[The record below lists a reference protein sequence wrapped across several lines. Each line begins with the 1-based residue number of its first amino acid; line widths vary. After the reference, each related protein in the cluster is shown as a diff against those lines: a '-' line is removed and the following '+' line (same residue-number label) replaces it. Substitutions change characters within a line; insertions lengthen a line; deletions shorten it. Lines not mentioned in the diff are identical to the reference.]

1 MIKKLQALKA
11 KKGFTLVE
19 LVVVIAIIG
28 VLAAILVP
36 TMIGVV
42 QDSNI
47 TSANSTA
54 STVKTQASAFL
65 TKADA
70 DKYSIRGT
78 DTMVTIQCTVTSSG
92 WSVTNT
98 GTVTFGPSG
107 STKYTITGG
116 SDKNTD
122 FGLYM
127 ADVLRDFKNGYV
139 EVYIH
144 KAAVIGVAVV
154 PGGSVSDIPTTLN
167 ANETVWEGTQEITW
181 AGNKAGVSADSVIVG
196 TAPVI
201 KHVAAAAPA
210 GT

>member
-54 STVKTQASAFL
+54 STIKTQATQFL

-70 DKYSIRGT
+70 DKYAIRGT
-78 DTMVTIQCTVTSSG
+78 DSMATLKFTVSSTGWTADSTS
-92 WSVTNT
+92 TA
-98 GTVTFGPSG
+98 VTFGSTTPS
-107 STKYTITGG
+107 KYTVSGG

-122 FGLYM
+122 FALYM

-139 EVYIH
+139 EIYI
-144 KAAVIGVAVV
+144 KAAAVIGVVAI
-154 PGGSVSDIPTTLN
+154 PGGAAADVPTALQ
-167 ANETVWEGTQEITW
+167 ADTVWEGAQEITW
-181 AGNKAGVSADSVIVG
+181 AGNKAGVGSDSVIVG
-196 TAPVI
+196 TAPAI
-201 KHVAAAAPA
+201 KHVAAS
-210 GT
+210 GGSST

>member
-54 STVKTQASAFL
+54 STIKTQATQFL

-70 DKYSIRGT
+70 DKYAIRGT
-78 DTMVTIQCTVTSSG
+78 DAMATLKFTVSSTGWTDAGSTS
-92 WSVTNT
+92 
-98 GTVTFGPSG
+98 TVTFG
-107 STKYTITGG
+107 STTPAKYTVSGG

-122 FGLYM
+122 FALYM

-139 EVYIH
+139 EIYI
-144 KAAVIGVAVV
+144 KAAAVIGVVAI
-154 PGGSVSDIPTTLN
+154 PGGAASDVPSALQ
-167 ANETVWEGTQEITW
+167 ADTVWEGAQEITW
-181 AGNKAGVSADSVIVG
+181 AGNKAGVGSDSVIVG
-196 TAPVI
+196 TAPAI
-201 KHVAAAAPA
+201 KHVAAA
-210 GT
+210 GGSST